1 MLKLPPSASNS
12 NREMDDEQMMYDFA
26 YSRNED
32 ISVSVHF
39 IIRFSQVFYHFYSEK
54 LFFLAKTFKF
64 FAPAAPVGTAGDDIF

>member
-12 NREMDDEQMMYDFA
+12 NIEMVDEQMMYDFA

-32 ISVSVHF
+32 ISVHF

-64 FAPAAPVGTAGDDIF
+64 FAPAAMIFFKI

>member
-1 MLKLPPSASNS
+1 MLKLPPSASN
-12 NREMDDEQMMYDFA
+12 REMVDEQMMYDFA

-54 LFFLAKTFKF
+54 LIFCGQNSKF
-64 FAPAAPVGTAGDDIF
+64 FAPIGTAGDDIFI